1 MGGSNP
7 YIEQVEVKAATESF
21 TVTFRMP
28 DETLE
33 VAVEPR

>member
-7 YIEQVEVKAATESF
+7 YIEQVEVKTATESF

-33 VAVEPR
+33 VAG